1 MKKILA
7 LVLALAL
14 VLTACVALADRT
26 DNILYGWTTNPTTQ
40 NPHMYTST
48 TSADRLKHLGTFVR
62 AMVAKDGTKLEFVPQ
77 HAAELPTVSEDG
89 MTWTVK
95 LRDDL
100 KWTDGTPIDAYTYE
114 YSIKMQIDP
123 KLANTGAA
131 YVFDPVV
138 IKNAKQY
145 FQGEVTDW
153 AEVGVKVLDQYT
165 LQFEL
170 EYPCS
175 DIDFYTS
182 FCLYVNPVKQDLYE
196 SLMNADR
203 TSTTYGTTLETSP
216 SCGYYVMT
224 EWVPESHQMFM
235 VNPDDPIVKD
245 GWISIDGEHTLFT
258 SSNTTRSELFW
269 SNDLDYHTLNA
280 TEYDVYKDD
289 PRVYLSKTASIWGLF
304 VNAESENTVMAN
316 SDLRLA
322 LQYSAPRKEMAQD
335 VYKMYKD
342 PSYMIAES
350 ILVGDSDNS
359 FIYRTTEKAKEIE
372 AKYLTNHETAL
383 EYFEKAYAALGN
395 QKIVVNYI
403 YFDQQEDMKRCAEVA
418 KEVWENLFGAD
429 RFELKLEA
437 VIPQAAYDRYR
448 AGTYDLGIGVRLC
461 NAFNPYTSMAP
472 WTTDYADKYITG
484 FDNEEFDKL
493 QYDCVYGELRND
505 TEGKINALYRMEELL
520 MEKVAFIPMMQNDNP
535 VIYNERIWLPTEEFI
550 TGVGHGVSPQCT
562 IENPTL

>member
-1 MKKILA
+1 MKKVLA

-14 VLTACVALADRT
+14 VLTACVALADHT
-26 DNILYGWTTNPTTQ
+26 DNIFYSWTTNPTTQ

-48 TSADRLKHLGTFVR
+48 TSSTRMGHLGTFVR
-62 AMVAKDGTKLEFVPQ
+62 AMVSEDDTLVWVPH
-77 HAAELPTVSEDG
+77 HAAELPTASEDG
-89 MTWTVK
+89 LTWTVK
-95 LRDDL
+95 LREGL

-123 KLANTGAA
+123 KLVNTGAT

-138 IKNAKQY
+138 VKNAKQY
-145 FQGEVTDW
+145 FRGEVTDW
-153 AEVGVKVLDQYT
+153 AEVGVKVIDPYT

-175 DIDFYTS
+175 PIDFYTS
-182 FCLYVNPVKQDLYE
+182 LGLYINPVKQDLYE

-203 TSTTYGTTLETSP
+203 TSTTYGTTLETTP
-216 SCGYYVMT
+216 SCGYYIMT
-224 EWVPESHQMFM
+224 EWVPESHQMF
-235 VNPDDPIVKD
+235 VINPDDPLVQE
-245 GWISIDGEHTLFT
+245 GWYSIDGEHVLFT

-269 SNDLDYHTLNA
+269 NGELDNHTLNA

-289 PRVYLSKTASIWGLF
+289 PRVYKNMTSSIWGLF
-304 VNAESENTVMAN
+304 VNSASENTVMAN
-316 SDLRLA
+316 KNLRLA
-322 LQYSAPRKEMAQD
+322 LQYSAPRKEMAED
-335 VYKMYKD
+335 VYKMYKA
-342 PSYMIAES
+342 PAYMIAES
-350 ILVGDSDNS
+350 IMVGDAENGV
-359 FIYRTTEKAKEIE
+359 IYRTTEKAKEIE
-372 AKYLTNHETAL
+372 AKYTTNHETAL
-383 EYFEKAYAALGN
+383 EYFEKAYAELGN

-403 YFDQQEDMKRCAEVA
+403 YFDQQEDQKRCAEVA

-461 NAFNPYTSMAP
+461 SPFNPWTSMAP

-493 QYDCVYGELRND
+493 QYACVYGDLLND
-505 TEGKINALYRMEELL
+505 ADGKLNALYRMEELL
-520 MEKVAFIPMMQNDNP
+520 MEEVAFIPMMQNDNP
-535 VIYNERIWLPTEEFI
+535 VIYNERIWLPTEEYI
-550 TGVGHGVSPQCT
+550 TGVYYGYQQCT
-562 IENPTL
+562 IENPGL

>member
-48 TSADRLKHLGTFVR
+48 TSSTRMPHLGTFVR
-62 AMVAKDGTKLEFVPQ
+62 AMVAKDGSQLEFVPQ

-123 KLANTGAA
+123 KLVNTGAS

-138 IKNAKQY
+138 VKNAKQY
-145 FQGEVTDW
+145 FLGEVTDW

-165 LQFEL
+165 IQFEL

-224 EWVPESHQMFM
+224 EWVPESHQMF
-235 VNPDDPIVKD
+235 VINPDDPMVKD
-245 GWISIDGEHTLFT
+245 GWFSIEGEHALFT

-269 SNDLDYHTLNA
+269 SNELDYHTL
-280 TEYDVYKDD
+280 
-289 PRVYLSKTASIWGLF
+289 RF
-304 VNAESENTVMAN
+304 
-316 SDLRLA
+316 
-322 LQYSAPRKEMAQD
+322 
-335 VYKMYKD
+335 
-342 PSYMIAES
+342 
-350 ILVGDSDNS
+350 
-359 FIYRTTEKAKEIE
+359 
-372 AKYLTNHETAL
+372 H
-383 EYFEKAYAALGN
+383 LGS
-395 QKIVVNYI
+395 
-403 YFDQQEDMKRCAEVA
+403 
-418 KEVWENLFGAD
+418 
-429 RFELKLEA
+429 
-437 VIPQAAYDRYR
+437 
-448 AGTYDLGIGVRLC
+448 VR
-461 NAFNPYTSMAP
+461 
-472 WTTDYADKYITG
+472 
-484 FDNEEFDKL
+484 
-493 QYDCVYGELRND
+493 QR
-505 TEGKINALYRMEELL
+505 
-520 MEKVAFIPMMQNDNP
+520 
-535 VIYNERIWLPTEEFI
+535 
-550 TGVGHGVSPQCT
+550 
-562 IENPTL
+562 